1 MVQEKDA
8 ELEANKQKEMKAV
21 AQGKSLVFM
30 AQYNKV
36 NLQHKF
42 YWKTDLAF
50 HHLEAG
56 TLKAKE
62 SK

>member
-30 AQYNKV
+30 AQ
-36 NLQHKF
+36 
-42 YWKTDLAF
+42 
-50 HHLEAG
+50 
-56 TLKAKE
+56 
-62 SK
+62 